1 MRILHVL
8 STIDPKAGGVSQA
21 MRTMVKGL
29 AAQDVT
35 SEVAC
40 LDGGPPEGYPRDD
53 FQVFF
58 LGPGKGPWLYSAELL
73 RWLEINMRNYDA
85 VIVHGL
91 WQYHTYAVYKAGK
104 VGVGNGPAVFVMPH
118 GMLDPWFQRAKGRK
132 LKAIRNWIFWK
143 LVERKLINTCRGLL
157 FTCET
162 EKELAR
168 ETFYPYNPKSESVIG
183 LGIEAPPK
191 LSAGSIENFRKKYHL
206 EDKKYLLFLGRI
218 NIKKG
223 VDLLVK
229 AYVSL
234 KSEGYDLPAL
244 FVAGPD
250 SDTPYGQEILNLS
263 SKDENILFPGMLTGE
278 DKWAA
283 FYGCEAFLLPSHQ
296 ENFGIAVVESLACG
310 KPVIISDQVNI
321 WKEIWTGNSGIVS
334 PDTYEGVRGALM
346 QWLDAGEEGRNS
358 LGRNA
363 TETFTSN
370 FAIDSTAKK
379 LKVILDVNIRD

>member
-1 MRILHVL
+1 MKILHVL

-29 AAQDVT
+29 AAREVT

-40 LDGGPPEGYPRDD
+40 LDAGAPEGYPKDD

-58 LGPGKGPWLYSAELL
+58 LGPGKGPWLYNVNLL
-73 RWLEINMRNYDA
+73 RWLEMNMQHYDA
-85 VIVHGL
+85 VVVHGL
-91 WQYHTYAVYKAGK
+91 WQYHTYAVYQAGKAGA
-104 VGVGNGPAVFVMPH
+104 GTPAVFVMPH

-132 LKAIRNWIFWK
+132 VKAIRNWIFWK
-143 LVERKLINTCRGLL
+143 LVERKLVNTSRGLL

-162 EKELAR
+162 EKELAK

-191 LSAGSIENFRKKYHL
+191 LSAESVGNFRKRYQL
-206 EDKKYLLFLGRI
+206 ENKKYLLFLGRI
-218 NIKKG
+218 NVKKG

-229 AYVSL
+229 AYISL
-234 KSEGYDLPAL
+234 KSEGHDLPAL
-244 FVAGPD
+244 LIAGPD
-250 SDTPYGQEILNLS
+250 SDTPYGEEIIRLAA
-263 SKDENILFPGMLTGE
+263 KDEHILFPGMLTGE
-278 DKWAA
+278 DKWGA
-283 FYGCEAFLLPSHQ
+283 FYGCEAFVLPSHQ

-321 WKEIWTGNSGIVS
+321 WKEIKAGKSGIVS
-334 PDTYEGVRGALM
+334 PDTYEGVRAALL
-346 QWLDAGEEGRNS
+346 QWLEIGEEGRHS
-358 LGRNA
+358 LGLHA

-379 LKVILDVNIRD
+379 LKSILDLNIRK